1 MDALAPAEIVEPGG
15 ILVVLLVGDKVGI
28 ETEILLELFKPL
40 LRLRASKQ
48 FLPDETKHL
57 NRVVADELLN
67 LMANWVARSA
77 VATEETRPD
86 ASVNDDIHRAP
97 RSFL

>member
-1 MDALAPAEIVEPGG
+1 MIGLEVGERCVWIPAQ
-15 ILVVLLVGDKVGI
+15 LLG
-28 ETEILLELFKPL
+28 L
-40 LRLRASKQ
+40 
-48 FLPDETKHL
+48 
-57 NRVVADELLN
+57 ADELLN
-67 LMANWVARSA
+67 FMANRVARNA